1 MATVDPITP
10 TEILD
15 EIIQPIEPS
24 FGPDFAQMVLRLHLS
39 DVAQERIREFLRRNN
54 AGTLEPV
61 EKTALENYLLVGQF
75 LDILQAKARASLQ
88 STGDSRS

>member
-1 MATVDPITP
+1 MATVNPITP

-39 DVAQERIREFLRRNN
+39 DVAKERTRELLRRNN
-54 AGTLEPV
+54 AGTLELV

-75 LDILQAKARASLQ
+75 LDLLQAKARASLQ
-88 STGDSRS
+88 GSGNRSS